1 MQLRKRCRRKL
12 IINNCGNAV
21 CLIRIGRIIYSR
33 WKQVRCP
40 DGRTFYQEEVRR
52 EERWLEKK

>member
-1 MQLRKRCRRKL
+1 M

-33 WKQVRCP
+33 RQQVRCP
-40 DGRTFYQEEVRR
+40 DGRTFYQEEMRR